1 MAEIIFDAV
10 AYSKIIF
17 HAAKY
22 PHCSVNGVLL
32 ADASKCKE
40 PNKIKELQIVDSVPL
55 FHLCLHV
62 SPMVEIALSQ
72 VNFICICYR
81 FYQLFPNIFHTTDIH
96 FVIQISTILL
106 ENYDFLYRLMLNKSF
121 N

>member
-1 MAEIIFDAV
+1 MGEITFEAV

-32 ADASKCKE
+32 ADATKCKE
-40 PNKIKELQIVDSVPL
+40 SNKLKELVVIDAIPL

-72 VNFICICYR
+72 VN
-81 FYQLFPNIFHTTDIH
+81 
-96 FVIQISTILL
+96 ILIL
-106 ENYDFLYRLMLNKSF
+106 IY
-121 N
+121 